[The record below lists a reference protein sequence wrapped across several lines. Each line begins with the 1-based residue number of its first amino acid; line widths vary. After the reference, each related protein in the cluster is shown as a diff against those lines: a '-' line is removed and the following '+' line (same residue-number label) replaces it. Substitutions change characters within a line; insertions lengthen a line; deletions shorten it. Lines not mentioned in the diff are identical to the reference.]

1 MIGGDLPILETVGLT
16 KHFGGLVAVVDLCL
30 SVGRKEIFGLI
41 GPNGA
46 GKSTILNLIA
56 GSLRPKSGRV
66 VFNGEDVT
74 DFAAH
79 SRAGRGIARVFQ
91 ANTVFP
97 DVSVATNVRVGFHLH
112 SGIGFWETFFGRKSA
127 TEGREKLLYEKTM
140 EILRLVGL
148 YEERDLAAT
157 SLPHASQ
164 RRLCLAIA
172 LAAEPSLLLLDEPV
186 TGMTAEEVTTM
197 LSVIRALRD
206 EKGIGCVLVEHNM
219 RAVMNVCDR
228 IAVVNYGEKIAEG
241 SAAEISEDP
250 AVIEAYLGAEEDAV

>member
-1 MIGGDLPILETVGLT
+1 LPLLKIFALT
-16 KHFGGLVAVVDLCL
+16 KYFGGLAAVVDLSL

-66 VFNGEDVT
+66 VFKDEDVT
-74 DFAAH
+74 NLLPH
-79 SRAGRGIARVFQ
+79 SRAQRGIARVFQ

-97 DVSVATNVRVGFHLH
+97 DVSAVTNVRVGFHLH
-112 SGIGFWETFFGRKSA
+112 REIGFWETFLGMKRA
-127 TEGREKLLYEKTM
+127 TIGRERLLHEKTM

-148 YEERDLAAT
+148 YEERDQAAI

-186 TGMTAEEVTTM
+186 TGMTAEEVTVM

-206 EKGIGCVLVEHNM
+206 EKGITCVLVEHNI

-228 IAVVNYGEKIAEG
+228 IAVVNYGKKIAEG
-241 SAAEISEDP
+241 PPEEISENP
-250 AVIEAYLGAEEDAV
+250 AVIEAYLGVEEDAL

>member
-1 MIGGDLPILETVGLT
+1 MPLLEIVALT
-16 KHFGGLVAVVDLCL
+16 KHFGGLAAVVNLDL
-30 SVGRKEIFGLI
+30 SVGTKEIFGLI

-74 DFAAH
+74 DLAPH
-79 SRAGRGIARVFQ
+79 NRAGRGIARVFQ

-97 DVSVATNVRVGFHLH
+97 DVSVATNVRVGFHMH
-112 SGIGFWETFFGRKSA
+112 TGIGFWETFFGRKSA
-127 TEGREKLLYEKTM
+127 TEAKERLLQEKTM

-148 YEERDLAAT
+148 YEERDQAAT

-172 LAAEPSLLLLDEPV
+172 LAADPSLLLLDEPV
-186 TGMTAEEVTTM
+186 TGMNAEEVAAM
-197 LSVIRALRD
+197 LAVIRALRD

-219 RAVMNVCDR
+219 RAVMKVCDR
-228 IAVVNYGEKIAEG
+228 IAVVNYGQKIAECYP
-241 SAAEISEDP
+241 AEISEDP
-250 AVIEAYLGAEEDAV
+250 TVIEAYLGVEEDAL

>member
-1 MIGGDLPILETVGLT
+1 MPLLETVALT
-16 KHFGGLVAVVDLCL
+16 KYFGGLAAVVNLDL
-30 SVGRKEIFGLI
+30 SVGTKEIFGLI

-66 VFNGEDVT
+66 VLDGEDVT
-74 DFAAH
+74 DLAPH

-112 SGIGFWETFFGRKSA
+112 TGIGFWETFFGRKSA
-127 TEGREKLLYEKTM
+127 TEAKERLLREKTM

-148 YEERDLAAT
+148 YEERDQAAT

-172 LAAEPSLLLLDEPV
+172 LAANPSLLLLDEPV
-186 TGMTAEEVTTM
+186 TGMTAEEVAAM

-241 SAAEISEDP
+241 SPGEISENP
-250 AVIEAYLGAEEDAV
+250 TVIEAYLGVEEDVV

>member
-1 MIGGDLPILETVGLT
+1 MPLLETVALT
-16 KHFGGLVAVVDLCL
+16 KYFGGLAAVVNLDL
-30 SVGRKEIFGLI
+30 SVGTKEIFGLI

-66 VFNGEDVT
+66 VFDGEDVT
-74 DFAAH
+74 DLAPH

-127 TEGREKLLYEKTM
+127 TEEKERLLREKTV

-148 YEERDLAAT
+148 YEERDQAAT

-172 LAAEPSLLLLDEPV
+172 LAANPSLLLLDEPV
-186 TGMTAEEVTTM
+186 TGMTAEEVAAM

-241 SAAEISEDP
+241 SPGEISENP
-250 AVIEAYLGAEEDAV
+250 TVIEAYLGVEEDAV

>member
-1 MIGGDLPILETVGLT
+1 MPILETVGLT
-16 KHFGGLVAVVDLCL
+16 RYFGGLAAVVDLNL
-30 SVGRKEIFGLI
+30 RVSRREVFGLI

-74 DFAAH
+74 DLAAH

-97 DVSVATNVRVGFHLH
+97 DASVATNVRVGFHLH
-112 SGIGFWETFFGRKSA
+112 TGIRFWESFFGWKSA
-127 TEGREKLLYEKTM
+127 TEGREKLLYEKTL

-148 YEERDLAAT
+148 YEERNLAAT

-172 LAAEPSLLLLDEPV
+172 LAARPSLLLLDEPV
-186 TGMTAEEVTTM
+186 TGMTAEEVTAM
-197 LSVIRALRD
+197 LSIIRALRD

-241 SAAEISEDP
+241 SPGEISENPD
-250 AVIEAYLGAEEDAV
+250 VIEAYLGVEEDAV

>member
-1 MIGGDLPILETVGLT
+1 LPLLEIIALT
-16 KHFGGLVAVVDLCL
+16 KHFGGLAAVVNLDL
-30 SVGRKEIFGLI
+30 SVGTNEIFGLI

-74 DFAAH
+74 DLAPH
-79 SRAGRGIARVFQ
+79 NRAGRGIARVFQ

-97 DVSVATNVRVGFHLH
+97 DVSVATNVRVGFHMH
-112 SGIGFWETFFGRKSA
+112 TGIGFWETFFGRKSA
-127 TEGREKLLYEKTM
+127 TEPKERLLREKTM

-148 YEERDLAAT
+148 YEERDQAAT

-172 LAAEPSLLLLDEPV
+172 LAANPSLLLLDEPV
-186 TGMTAEEVTTM
+186 TGMTAEEVAAM

-228 IAVVNYGEKIAEG
+228 IAVVNYGQKIAEG
-241 SAAEISEDP
+241 SPGEISENP
-250 AVIEAYLGAEEDAV
+250 TVIEAYLGVEEDAV